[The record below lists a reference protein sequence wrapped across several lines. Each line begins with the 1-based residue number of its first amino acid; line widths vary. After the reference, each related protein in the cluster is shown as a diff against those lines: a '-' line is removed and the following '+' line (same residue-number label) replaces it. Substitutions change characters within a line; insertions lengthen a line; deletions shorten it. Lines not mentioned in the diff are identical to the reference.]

1 MANLIYVQRGVNST
15 RNTQRPANKTPP
27 LNPYQE
33 TKNPSLRIRGK
44 KHPRG
49 LPPTRISG
57 DLIKK
62 IRTLKST
69 KGHAQWILIAKP
81 SLQFWFC
88 NIFHSARCAG
98 RAMYISSET
107 QRLERQRLGSPW
119 VSAIAPSLHV
129 PHHSPSTPKIGGLS
143 VRNHPSM
150 CNCVVLLA
158 NEKCF

>member
-1 MANLIYVQRGVNST
+1 MQFRNLKMSFFVANLIYVQRGVNST

-62 IRTLKST
+62 IQTHSNAEIHKGPCSMDFDCKTVFAILVLQYFSQCQMRRPGYVHLIRNPKAGTAKAWLSMGFGHRSKPACATPFT
-69 KGHAQWILIAKP
+69 K
-81 SLQFWFC
+81 
-88 NIFHSARCAG
+88 HS
-98 RAMYISSET
+98 
-107 QRLERQRLGSPW
+107 
-119 VSAIAPSLHV
+119 
-129 PHHSPSTPKIGGLS
+129 
-143 VRNHPSM
+143 
-150 CNCVVLLA
+150 
-158 NEKCF
+158 